1 MWSRMKKRYLSL
13 HTLSDV
19 LALMQN
25 AFPSPGRSIT
35 IPLLE
40 SEGRIAAEPIYSRY
54 TIPGATIAEMDGL
67 AVKSSDTI
75 GGGEQRP
82 VMLSDFMRVDTG
94 NVVPPF
100 YDAVIPIEEIHKDD
114 TSCVVLKAARPGQY
128 IRPAGQD
135 IRKGDLII
143 PRGHQIRS
151 SDISALATYGYDHVT
166 VRAVRVGIIPVGNEL
181 VPIGSQPRPDQ
192 VVESNSVFAASFL
205 SRMGAL
211 CIRYGIV
218 PDDPVQ
224 IEKTLEQA
232 ISDNDLVLIS
242 SGTSFGRY
250 DYTAETMTKQ
260 GRLLFQGVAMLPGKP
275 AMLGEIC
282 GKPVIGLPG
291 YPVGSQTVLRE
302 LVAPLLVSWGLAPIP
317 EWIIPGRLA
326 RSVPSELGF
335 DEYIP
340 VSVGSVNNCIW
351 AFTHPRG
358 SGLQMNLVRANGY
371 IHIPPACEGWESGAW
386 ADIHCTSLPHHIE
399 RTLLC
404 VGAKNPGIAL
414 LADTLAD
421 NAIIMHT
428 FEDLPARALLTLKN
442 NSCHLAAVSI
452 PGINPIPDMYHDIRN
467 LPAVTIHIGQ
477 MQIGVVSRNGTN
489 MADLTGVRLANSPRG
504 STGRMLI
511 DRFISEQ
518 TLHPDQIY
526 GDSCL
531 VKTEHAVIAA
541 VRNGVADAGICS
553 SALACDAGLSFVP
566 ITYESHDILV
576 RKESIDDERILTL
589 LHVIRSP
596 EFKHQLQMKGRY
608 NTTCTGQI
616 GDDLHGPSGD
626 FFSGE
631 GWIPEP

>member
-1 MWSRMKKRYLSL
+1 MKKRYLSL
-13 HTLSDV
+13 HALHDV

-25 AFPSPGRSIT
+25 AFPPPGRFIS

-40 SEGRIAAEPIYSRY
+40 SEGRIAAEPIHSRY

-75 GGGEQRP
+75 GGGDQRP
-82 VMLSDFMRVDTG
+82 VMLSDFVRVDTG

-100 YDAVIPIEEIHKDD
+100 YDAVIPIEEIQYDN

-151 SDISALATYGYDHVT
+151 SDISALATYGYDHVM
-166 VRAVRVGIIPVGNEL
+166 VRSVLVGIIPVGNEL
-181 VPIGSQPRPDQ
+181 VPLGSQPRPDQ

-211 CIRYGIV
+211 CTRYGIV

-250 DYTAETMTKQ
+250 DYTAETITKQ
-260 GRLLFQGVAMLPGKP
+260 GRLLFQGVAILPGKP

-302 LVAPLLVSWGLAPIP
+302 LVAPLLVSWGLAPIS

-371 IHIPPACEGWESGAW
+371 IHIPPDCEGWEPGAW
-386 ADIHCTSLPHHIE
+386 ADIHCTSYPHHIE

-414 LADTLAD
+414 LADALAE

-428 FEDLPARALLTLKN
+428 FEDLPSRALHTLDH
-442 NSCHLAAVSI
+442 NSCHLAAMNI
-452 PGINPIPDMYHDIRN
+452 PGINPIPDIYQGIRH
-467 LPAVTIHIGQ
+467 LPAVTIHLGQ
-477 MQIGVVSRNGTN
+477 MQIGFVSRNGTS
-489 MADLTGVRLANSPRG
+489 MADLTNLRLANHPGG

-511 DRFISEQ
+511 DHLISEQ
-518 TLHPDQIY
+518 TLRPDQVY
-526 GDSCL
+526 GDSCM

-541 VRNGVADAGICS
+541 VRDHVADAGICS
-553 SALACDAGLSFVP
+553 SALAYDAGLSFVP
-566 ITYESHDILV
+566 ITYESHDIV
-576 RKESIDDERILTL
+576 IRKESIDDERILTL
-589 LHVIRSP
+589 FHVLQSQ
-596 EFKHQLQMKGRY
+596 EFKRRLRLKGRY
-608 NTTCTGQI
+608 DTTGTGQI
-616 GDDLHGPSGD
+616 REDFRDL
-626 FFSGE
+626 GE
-631 GWIPEP
+631 GLVKGAGWIPES